1 MNLMRV
7 LVTNQP
13 LGALRFSRAYTLSIE
28 ALHTL
33 CCSNGN
39 LRLRLEA
46 VDPEYY
52 LLASEQLPD
61 FGAIRFKFAEL
72 KTLATKNDPRWEHD
86 GWIPATLSTAHH
98 TVLKKIA
105 QLVWEIHR
113 EFSEYMHGD
122 A

>member
-1 MNLMRV
+1 MRV
-7 LVTNQP
+7 LATNQP

-52 LLASEQLPD
+52 LLESEQLPD
-61 FGAIRFKFAEL
+61 FGAIRLKFAEL
-72 KTLATKNDPRWEHD
+72 HTLATKTAPRWEHE
-86 GWIPATLSTAHH
+86 GRIAATLSTAHH
-98 TVLKKIA
+98 TALKKIA